1 MQGRDLNGE
10 VVRSYQH
17 PDLLSSLLSR
27 SCSFS
32 AYLQLSFSL
41 GQILHFNSLYIENT
55 PLLKYPRPLSK
66 KEEQWSCTD
75 PEAQ

>member
-41 GQILHFNSLYIENT
+41 GQIYTSIPYTLKI
-55 PLLKYPRPLSK
+55 LLS
-66 KEEQWSCTD
+66 
-75 PEAQ
+75 

>member
-1 MQGRDLNGE
+1 VQGRDLNGE

-66 KEEQWSCTD
+66 KEEQWSCAD